1 MSSREECKSCSLEAS
16 NAAPQISKPVA
27 GARKATQPE
36 PASSK
41 GSKPS
46 GNHPVAVQQQISA
59 VPSPSRNTSRQQRM
73 PGSPLEVA
81 KTSSVHP
88 CTSPKPEP
96 RASPVRT
103 RRPGTPFPVWLHVYD
118 LGPISKLL
126 VNSWAINSRDSSC
139 LGIFHVGIEV
149 LNVEFSFQAMAD
161 CGEDDNITGLTW
173 HNPKSHPRHV
183 YRESVCLG
191 NSALDAKQVGNLL
204 EKLEKEWT
212 ARTYHCLTKNCV
224 DFAEHFA
231 TCLGAPFPFPKW
243 AHGLAKNLASR
254 DLVPPE
260 PAARFLPCSW
270 GSCSNSQSVGSCSA
284 SQSVGSLAS
293 FGRRAQDEED
303 VVKAGDAPT
312 RPQGCSLFSL
322 I

>member
-1 MSSREECKSCSLEAS
+1 MSSHDQCKSRSLEAS
-16 NAAPQISKPVA
+16 NASPQNSKNVA
-27 GARKATQPE
+27 GERKATQPG
-36 PASSK
+36 PVASK
-41 GSKPS
+41 GSEPFP
-46 GNHPVAVQQQISA
+46 NDPIIIQRQISI
-59 VPSPSRNTSRQQRM
+59 VPSPARNASRRQQM
-73 PGSPLEVA
+73 PGSPREVA
-81 KTSSVHP
+81 KTSPVHP
-88 CTSPKPEP
+88 CISPKPEP
-96 RASPVRT
+96 SASPIRT
-103 RRPGTPFPVWLHVYD
+103 RRPGTAFPVWLHVYD

-126 VNSWAINSRDSSC
+126 INSWALNSRDSSC

-191 NSALDAKQVGNLL
+191 NSALDVKQVGNLL

-212 ARTYHCLTKNCV
+212 ARSYHCLKQNCV

-231 TCLGAPFPFPKW
+231 TCLGAPLAFPKW

-254 DLVPPE
+254 DMVPPE
-260 PAARFLPCSW
+260 PAVRFLPCSW

-293 FGRRAQDEED
+293 FGRQAQDEE
-303 VVKAGDAPT
+303 VVAKANDAP
-312 RPQGCSLFSL
+312 RVQQGCSLFSF
-322 I
+322 

>member
-1 MSSREECKSCSLEAS
+1 MSSHDQCKSRSLEAS
-16 NAAPQISKPVA
+16 NAAPQNSKNVA
-27 GARKATQPE
+27 GERKATQPG
-36 PASSK
+36 PA
-41 GSKPS
+41 
-46 GNHPVAVQQQISA
+46 NDTIIIQRQINSL
-59 VPSPSRNTSRQQRM
+59 PSPARNISRRQRM
-73 PGSPLEVA
+73 PGSPREVA
-81 KTSSVHP
+81 KTSPVHP
-88 CTSPKPEP
+88 CTSPKPS
-96 RASPVRT
+96 ASPIRT

-126 VNSWAINSRDSSC
+126 INSWALTSRDSSC

-183 YRESVCLG
+183 YRESVCMG
-191 NSALDAKQVGNLL
+191 NSALDVKQVGNLL
-204 EKLEKEWT
+204 EKLEKEWM
-212 ARTYHCLTKNCV
+212 ARIYHCLTKNCV

-231 TCLGAPFPFPKW
+231 TCLGAPLPFPKW

-260 PAARFLPCSW
+260 PAARYLPCSW
-270 GSCSNSQSVGSCSA
+270 GSCSNSQSVGSCS

-293 FGRRAQDEED
+293 FGRQAQDKED
-303 VVKAGDAPT
+303 VAKAGDAPR

-322 I
+322 T